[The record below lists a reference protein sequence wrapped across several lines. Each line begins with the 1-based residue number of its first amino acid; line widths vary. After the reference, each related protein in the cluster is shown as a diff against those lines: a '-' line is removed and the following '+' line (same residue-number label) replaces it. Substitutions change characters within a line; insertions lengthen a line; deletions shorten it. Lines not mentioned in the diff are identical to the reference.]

1 MVPTN
6 STMPKLLA
14 IAKVAAEMGEVPIAA
29 AIVGA
34 DGVAITTYH
43 NEVEQR
49 RDATAHA
56 ELLAIQMA
64 CRKLGRKYLE
74 DYTLVVTL
82 EPCAMCATAA
92 AHAKIGKIIFGAY
105 DVKGGGVEHG
115 ARIFN
120 QPTCHHSPEIIGGVM
135 EAECSK
141 LLSDFFKARR

>member
-1 MVPTN
+1 MTF
-6 STMPKLLA
+6 MPKLIA

-29 AIVGA
+29 AIIGP
-34 DGVAITTYH
+34 DGVAVATYH

-64 CRKLGRKYLE
+64 CKKLGRKYLE

-82 EPCAMCATAA
+82 EPCAMCAQAA

-115 ARIFN
+115 ARVFR
-120 QPTCHHSPEIIGGVM
+120 QKTCHHKPDIIGGVM
-135 EAECSK
+135 EAECGQI
-141 LLSDFFKARR
+141 LSHFFAKKR